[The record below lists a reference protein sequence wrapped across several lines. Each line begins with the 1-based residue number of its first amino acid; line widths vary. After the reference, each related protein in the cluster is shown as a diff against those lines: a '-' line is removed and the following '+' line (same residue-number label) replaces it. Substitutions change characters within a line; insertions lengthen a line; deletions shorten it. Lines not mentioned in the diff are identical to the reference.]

1 VNSEQFRGEQI
12 MKVRTSWFSR
22 HRVAWVAAVTAIA
35 GAAFIGG
42 LAVAAQPHMDNAL
55 GALQTAK
62 SELQVAEANKGGH
75 RVAAIRLVDQAIAEV
90 RAGIR
95 AGM

>member
-1 VNSEQFRGEQI
+1 MNVT
-12 MKVRTSWFSR
+12 TSWSGR
-22 HRVAWVAAVTAIA
+22 HRLAGFAVVTAIA

-42 LAVAAQPHMDNAL
+42 IAVAAQPHMDNAL
-55 GALQTAK
+55 GALQTAR

-75 RVAAIRLVDQAIAEV
+75 RVNAIRLVDQAIAEV